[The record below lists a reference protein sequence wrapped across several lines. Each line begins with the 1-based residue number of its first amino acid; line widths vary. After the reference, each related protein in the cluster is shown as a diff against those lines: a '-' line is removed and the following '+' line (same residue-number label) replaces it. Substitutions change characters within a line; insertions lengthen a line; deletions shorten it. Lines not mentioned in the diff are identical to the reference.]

1 MKKMLVMVAA
11 ALMLVGCG
19 GVDIPNV
26 VGESEDVARGA
37 MLAAG
42 AEYEVEYET
51 TDEAAP
57 GTVVRVETEDVGV
70 NDAVLIVAE
79 APTIAITGSFA
90 LVEGSHTV
98 GQPCSGSGGYS
109 DFGPGM
115 NVTIRD
121 GNGNVV
127 GSGSTGPA
135 EGQSPGWCVTE
146 FEIEN
151 IDIVD
156 FYEIEIGRRGALSYT
171 YEELESADFNVD
183 LTLG

>member
-1 MKKMLVMVAA
+1 MKKIMFILAT
-11 ALMLVGCG
+11 ALLLAGCG
-19 GVDIPNV
+19 GVDIPKV

-57 GTVVRVETEDVGV
+57 GTVVRVETEDVGI

-79 APTIAITGSFA
+79 APTITITGSFS
-90 LVEGSHTV
+90 LTEGSHTA

-109 DFGPGM
+109 DFGQGM

-121 GNGNVV
+121 GDGNVV
-127 GSGSTGPA
+127 GSGATGPA
-135 EGQSPGWCVTE
+135 EGESPGWCVTE
-146 FEIEN
+146 FEIED
-151 IDIVD
+151 IEIVD
-156 FYEIEIGRRGALSYT
+156 FYEIEVGRRGALSYS
-171 YEELESADFNVD
+171 YEDLESNDFNID

>member
-1 MKKMLVMVAA
+1 MKKMMLVFAA
-11 ALMLVGCG
+11 ALLLIGCG

-26 VGESEDVARGA
+26 VGETEDVARGA
-37 MLAAG
+37 MIAAG

-57 GTVVRVETEDVGV
+57 GTVIRVETEDVGV

-79 APTIAITGSFA
+79 APTITITGSFS
-90 LVEGSHTV
+90 LTDGFHDV
-98 GQPCSGSGGYS
+98 GQSCSGSGGYS
-109 DFGPGM
+109 DFGQGM

-121 GNGNVV
+121 GDGNVV
-127 GSGSTGPA
+127 GSGATGPA

-146 FEIEN
+146 FEIE
-151 IDIVD
+151 DVEIVD
-156 FYEIEIGRRGALSYT
+156 FYEIEVGQRGSLSYS
-171 YEELESADFNVD
+171 YEDLESNDFNVD